1 MLLHYTGAVD
11 LALRGRAEADAD
23 LDITAGDAVP
33 NNPAG
38 ALTSPFGTPSYCAA
52 VPRDAFTATDCNS
65 LYFTQYAGTEFPAR
79 LDYVFGRDPGQRLHV
94 EESRVV
100 FTDPVAYG
108 GMMGP
113 LSDHYGQLVRLRV
126 ARP

>member
-1 MLLHYTGAVD
+1 MC
-11 LALRGRAEADAD
+11 
-23 LDITAGDAVP
+23 I
-33 NNPAG
+33 
-38 ALTSPFGTPSYCAA
+38 
-52 VPRDAFTATDCNS
+52 RDR
-65 LYFTQYAGTEFPAR
+65 YAGTEFPAR

-108 GMMGP
+108 GTMGP